1 MIWYTYDKNSYRYSM
16 ANQYVTD
23 YIKSAREQGKTDAE
37 IRTVLSTHPG
47 VTENDIIEGL
57 TGQAPTPSAQPVA
70 MPSAYPAGT
79 PGDKPGFVGNV
90 PLTSAEV
97 VSSNPRKRGGL
108 KRVVF
113 TVLVV
118 LVLLIV
124 AGVAYA
130 QYTGT
135 YSLSW
140 LPVSSEKLW
149 NKFQG
154 QTVDQA
160 VHTTFSFSYADS
172 GSENAVSPFGGV
184 LKDIKA
190 SVSGNAYA
198 NGGRT
203 ADTLES
209 QSNITY
215 SLASGNTSF
224 STGLEF
230 RVVGK
235 AVYLNIGQNPF
246 LSTFMMGMSG
256 GMGGVDE
263 PDAKHYD
270 WIKISLDQKFLEEL
284 SSDEGIG
291 DAEIKTI
298 IDQRYWQDLANQW
311 KKQDFLEKP
320 KYIGT
325 ETVRGVATLHY
336 QTNIKK
342 DVVRQVMTDV
352 LTKVMASTDAETKK
366 AAETFVSGMIEKLQ
380 VQSVDIWV
388 GKRDAAVYKV
398 TVQSNA
404 PSVAS
409 FAKAMEDESKA
420 EMASYNT
427 ACSDYTKPCN
437 PPASPS
443 TEERIKKL
451 LAALQFS
458 ATFNLSFEFYDYGK
472 IQTVEAPKDS
482 LDVNTELQN
491 ARGLSRDAK
500 RLADV
505 RQLASALELYFNDNN
520 KYPNQLS
527 DLTAAGQYT
536 YIGTLPTPPAEL
548 DGTCTAEQNKYTY
561 TITAPS
567 EYRLTFCLGAKTG
580 GYSAGVR
587 ILTQAGIQ

>member
-1 MIWYTYDKNSYRYSM
+1 M

-23 YIKSAREQGKTDAE
+23 YIKTAREQGKTDAE

-47 VTENDIIEGL
+47 VTENDITEGL
-57 TGQAPTPSAQPVA
+57 TGQVSTPAAASVPPVPSSYPAIAPTAR
-70 MPSAYPAGT
+70 
-79 PGDKPGFVGNV
+79 PGFVGNI
-90 PLTSAEV
+90 PTTSAEV
-97 VSSNPRKRGGL
+97 VPSGPRKKGSV
-108 KRVVF
+108 KRVVL
-113 TVLVV
+113 TVLVA

-149 NKFQG
+149 AKFQG
-154 QTVDQA
+154 QTIDQA
-160 VHTTFSFSYADS
+160 VHSTFNFSYTDS
-172 GSENAVSPFGGV
+172 GSDSAVSPFGGV
-184 LKDIKA
+184 LKNIKA
-190 SVSGNAYA
+190 SVSGDAYA
-198 NGGRT
+198 NGART
-203 ADTLES
+203 TDTLES

-235 AVYLNIGQNPF
+235 ALYLNIGQNPF
-246 LSTFMMGMSG
+246 LSTFMMGMSS
-256 GMGGVDE
+256 GMGSMD
-263 PDAKHYD
+263 DQDTKHYD
-270 WIKISLDQKFLEEL
+270 WIKISLDPKFLEEL
-284 SSDEGIG
+284 GGDEGIG

-298 IDQRYWQDLANQW
+298 IDQRYWQDLASQW

-320 KYIGT
+320 KYVGS
-325 ETVRGVATLHY
+325 ETVRGVPVLHY

-342 DVVRQVMTDV
+342 DVVRQAMTDV
-352 LTKVMASTDAETKK
+352 LTKVMASSDVESKK
-366 AAETFVSGMIEKLQ
+366 AAEAFVSGMIDKLQ

-420 EMASYNT
+420 EMEAYNA

-458 ATFNLSFEFYDYGK
+458 ATFNLNFEFYDYGK
-472 IQTVEAPKDS
+472 VQTVEAPKEF
-482 LDVNTELQN
+482 LDAGKELQS
-491 ARGLSRDAK
+491 ARSMSRDAK
-500 RLADV
+500 RLSDV

-520 KYPNQLS
+520 KYPNELN
-527 DLTAAGQYT
+527 DLTATGQYT
-536 YIGTLPTPPAEL
+536 YIGILPTPPTEL

-561 TITAPS
+561 TLTAPS
-567 EYRLTFCLGAKTG
+567 EYRLTFCLGAQTG

-587 ILTQAGIQ
+587 ALSPSGIQ

>member
-1 MIWYTYDKNSYRYSM
+1 MISIYNRYFM

-47 VTENDIIEGL
+47 VTEADIAEGL
-57 TGQAPTPSAQPVA
+57 TGQASTPPPVA
-70 MPSAYPAGT
+70 PVTAVPSAYPAGT

-90 PLTSAEV
+90 PLTTSEV
-97 VSSNPRKRGGL
+97 VSNSPRKRGGIG
-108 KRVVF
+108 RVVL
-113 TVLVV
+113 TVFVV
-118 LVLLIV
+118 LILLAV

-130 QYTGT
+130 QYSGL

-149 NKFQG
+149 AKFQG

-160 VHTTFSFSYADS
+160 VHTNFSFSYADS
-172 GSENAVSPFGGV
+172 GSESAESPFGGV
-184 LKDIKA
+184 LKDVKA
-190 SVSGNAYA
+190 SVSGSAYT

-203 ADTLES
+203 TDALES

-235 AVYLNIGQNPF
+235 ALYLNVGQNPF
-246 LSTFMMGMSG
+246 LSTFMMGMNSS
-256 GMGGVDE
+256 MDE
-263 PDAKHYD
+263 QDTKHYD
-270 WIKISLDQKFLEEL
+270 WIKISLDPKFLEEL
-284 SSDEGIG
+284 GSDEGVG

-320 KYIGT
+320 KYVGS

-342 DVVRQVMTDV
+342 DVVRAAVTDV
-352 LTKVMASTDAETKK
+352 LTKVMASSNAETKK
-366 AAETFVSGMIEKLQ
+366 AAETFVSGMIDKLQ

-409 FAKAMEDESKA
+409 YVKAVEDESKA
-420 EMASYNT
+420 EMDAYNK

-437 PPASPS
+437 PPASLS
-443 TEERIKKL
+443 MDERVKQL
-451 LAALQFS
+451 LAALKFT
-458 ATFNLSFEFYDYGK
+458 ATFNLNFEFYDYGK
-472 IQTVEAPKDS
+472 AQGVEAPKDF
-482 LDVNTELQN
+482 LDADKELQS
-491 ARGLSRDAK
+491 ARGSSRDAK
-500 RLADV
+500 RLSDV

-520 KYPNQLS
+520 KYPSQLS
-527 DLTAAGQYT
+527 DLLAAGQYN
-536 YIGTLPTPPAEL
+536 YIGALPTPPTEL
-548 DGTCTAEQNKYTY
+548 DGSCTVEQNKYAY
-561 TITAPS
+561 TLTSPT

-587 ILTQAGIQ
+587 VLSPSGIQ

>member
-1 MIWYTYDKNSYRYSM
+1 M

-47 VTENDIIEGL
+47 VTENDITEGL
-57 TGQAPTPSAQPVA
+57 TGQVFTSASADSVPPVS
-70 MPSAYPAGT
+70 PAYPAT
-79 PGDKPGFVGNV
+79 APAARPGFVGNI
-90 PLTSAEV
+90 PTTSAEV
-97 VSSNPRKRGGL
+97 VSSNPRKRSGI
-108 KRVVF
+108 KRVVL

-140 LPVSSEKLW
+140 LPVNSEKLW
-149 NKFQG
+149 AKFQG

-160 VHTTFSFSYADS
+160 VHSTFSFSYEDS
-172 GSENAVSPFGGV
+172 GSDNAISPFGGV
-184 LKDIKA
+184 LKNIKA

-198 NGGRT
+198 NGART

-235 AVYLNIGQNPF
+235 ALYLNIGQNPF

-263 PDAKHYD
+263 QETKHYD
-270 WIKISLDQKFLEEL
+270 WIKISLDPKFLEEL
-284 SSDEGIG
+284 GGDEGMG
-291 DAEIKTI
+291 DTEIKTI
-298 IDQRYWQDLANQW
+298 IDQRYWQDLASQW

-320 KYIGT
+320 KYIGS
-325 ETVRGVATLHY
+325 ETVSGVATLHY

-342 DVVRQVMTDV
+342 DVVRQAMTDV
-352 LTKVMASTDAETKK
+352 LTKVMASSDAESKK
-366 AAETFVSGMIEKLQ
+366 AAETFVSGMIDKLQ

-420 EMASYNT
+420 EMDAYNA

-443 TEERIKKL
+443 TEDRIKKL
-451 LAALQFS
+451 LAALD
-458 ATFNLSFEFYDYGK
+458 FNARFKLDMLFYDYGK
-472 IQTVEAPKDS
+472 IQTVEAPKDF
-482 LDVNTELQN
+482 LDAGKELQG
-491 ARGLSRDAK
+491 ARSMSRDAK
-500 RLADV
+500 RLSDV

-536 YIGTLPTPPAEL
+536 YLGIVPTPPTEL

-561 TITAPS
+561 TLTAPLD
-567 EYRLTFCLGAKTG
+567 YRLLFCLGAQTG

-587 ILTQAGIQ
+587 TLSPAGIQ